1 MMAVLTSIFW
11 FALAISP
18 LVFVHELGHYAM
30 GRVFGVKADAFS
42 IGFGKPVAR
51 WMDKR
56 GTEWRLGW
64 LPMGGYV
71 KFAGDMNAVSQ
82 PDPLH
87 LHDPGTLHSKP
98 VWQRALIVAAGP
110 LTNFLLAMVMLAGLF
125 SAFGEPR
132 ILAEVGGFAPKSA
145 AQAAG
150 MKVGDRITAVDG
162 HKVTDFEDL
171 ALIVQVKAGQS
182 IPVTVERGGMS
193 QVLMVTPVAEMVKD
207 ITGAETRVGRI
218 GVAPARVDYVKPTI
232 TELPGAAGRFTV
244 NAVKSMATTLWQ
256 IVSGQR
262 SADELGGPV
271 KVAAASNAI
280 AAFGWISFLYFM
292 VMLSIN
298 LGFINLLPIPML
310 DGGHLMLFAAEAAR
324 GRPVSERT
332 QELAFR
338 SGLALLLAFTVFV
351 TVNDLA
357 GLGLF
362 RRLAGLI
369 G

>member
-1 MMAVLTSIFW
+1 MMAVLTAIFW

-42 IGFGKPVAR
+42 IGFGKPVAK

-64 LPMGGYV
+64 LPLGGYV

-82 PDPLH
+82 PDPVH
-87 LHDPGTLHSKP
+87 MHDPGTLHSKP

-110 LTNFLLAMVMLAGLF
+110 LTNFLLAMVMLAGVF
-125 SAFGEPR
+125 SIYGEPR
-132 ILAEVGGFAPKSA
+132 AVAVVGGFAPNSP

-150 MKVGDRITAVDG
+150 MKVGDRITSVDG
-162 HKVTDFEDL
+162 HEVEDFEDL
-171 ALIVQVKAGQS
+171 SLIVQVKARQP
-182 IPVTVERGGMS
+182 IPMTVERAGRS
-193 QVLMVTPVAEMVKD
+193 LTLTVTPMSGTVKD
-207 ITGAETRVGRI
+207 VTGTETQVGLI
-218 GVAPARVDYVKPTI
+218 GVARSGFEFVRPSLA
-232 TELPGAAGRFTV
+232 ELPAASARFTV
-244 NAVKSMATTLWQ
+244 NAIKATAITLWQ
-256 IVSGQR
+256 ILSGER
-262 SADELGGPV
+262 SAKDLGGPV
-271 KVAAASNAI
+271 KVAAVSNVVASLGLANFLFLM
-280 AAFGWISFLYFM
+280 AA
-292 VMLSIN
+292 LSIN

-310 DGGHLMLFAAEAAR
+310 DGGHLAMFAVEAVR
-324 GRPVSERT
+324 GKPVTERV
-332 QELAFR
+332 QEIAFR
-338 SGLALLLAFTVFV
+338 SGMSFLLVFFVFV